1 MRKELLGCS
10 TRLSLYMQ
18 KHVINYHWERS
29 VCSDII
35 KEQTFLFLEVAKMIN
50 DRGTK
55 KWTSL
60 MLPEH
65 VEALK
70 KVFAETDYVEKPIL
84 DEQQQ
89 MEIDMIL
96 QLALK
101 DNRTVKI
108 KCYAE
113 YNYRTVEGKPV
124 IIDMLN
130 NCLKLHNDTK
140 IKLDDVM
147 EVNTL

>member
-1 MRKELLGCS
+1 
-10 TRLSLYMQ
+10 
-18 KHVINYHWERS
+18 
-29 VCSDII
+29 
-35 KEQTFLFLEVAKMIN
+35 MIN

-89 MEIDMIL
+89 MEMDMIL

-108 KCYAE
+108 KCYVE
-113 YNYRTVEGKPV
+113 HDYRTVEGKPV

-130 NCLKLHNDTK
+130 NCLKLHNGAE

>member
-1 MRKELLGCS
+1 
-10 TRLSLYMQ
+10 
-18 KHVINYHWERS
+18 
-29 VCSDII
+29 
-35 KEQTFLFLEVAKMIN
+35 IN

-70 KVFAETDYVEKPIL
+70 KVFAEIDYEERPIL

-89 MEIDMIL
+89 MEMDMIL

-108 KCYAE
+108 KCYTGHD
-113 YNYRTVEGKPV
+113 YRTVAGKPV
-124 IIDMLN
+124 IIDMLDN
-130 NCLKLHNDTK
+130 WLKLPNGAEMRV
-140 IKLDDVM
+140 DDVM
-147 EVNTL
+147 EVNIL

>member
-1 MRKELLGCS
+1 
-10 TRLSLYMQ
+10 
-18 KHVINYHWERS
+18 
-29 VCSDII
+29 
-35 KEQTFLFLEVAKMIN
+35 MIN
-50 DRGTK
+50 DCGTK

-70 KVFAETDYVEKPIL
+70 NVFAETDYEEKPIL

-89 MEIDMIL
+89 MEMDIIL

-101 DNRTVKI
+101 DNLTVKI
-108 KCYAE
+108 KCFAGYE
-113 YNYRTVEGKPV
+113 YQTVEGKPV

-130 NCLKLHNDTK
+130 NCLKLHNDTE
-140 IKLDDVM
+140 IKLDDVV
-147 EVNTL
+147 EVNTV

>member
-1 MRKELLGCS
+1 M
-10 TRLSLYMQ
+10 
-18 KHVINYHWERS
+18 V
-29 VCSDII
+29 
-35 KEQTFLFLEVAKMIN
+35 N

-70 KVFAETDYVEKPIL
+70 KVFAEEDNEEKPIL

-89 MEIDMIL
+89 MEMDMIL

-101 DNRTVKI
+101 DNLTVKI
-108 KCYAE
+108 KCYLDH
-113 YNYRTVEGKPV
+113 NYLTVEGKPV
-124 IIDMLN
+124 IIDMFN
-130 NCLKLHNDTK
+130 NCLKLHNGME
-140 IKLDDVM
+140 IKLDNVV
-147 EVNTL
+147 EVNTV

>member
-1 MRKELLGCS
+1 
-10 TRLSLYMQ
+10 
-18 KHVINYHWERS
+18 
-29 VCSDII
+29 
-35 KEQTFLFLEVAKMIN
+35 MIN

-70 KVFAETDYVEKPIL
+70 KVFAETDYEEKLIL

-89 MEIDMIL
+89 MEMDMIL

-101 DNRTVKI
+101 DSLTVKI
-108 KCYAE
+108 KYYAE
-113 YNYRTVEGKPV
+113 HDYHTVEGKPV

-130 NCLKLHNDTK
+130 NCLKLHNGME
-140 IKLDDVM
+140 IGLDDVM

>member
-1 MRKELLGCS
+1 
-10 TRLSLYMQ
+10 
-18 KHVINYHWERS
+18 
-29 VCSDII
+29 
-35 KEQTFLFLEVAKMIN
+35 MIN
-50 DRGTK
+50 ERDKK

-89 MEIDMIL
+89 MEMDITL

-101 DNRTVKI
+101 DNLTVKI
-108 KCYAE
+108 KCYTGHD
-113 YNYRTVEGKPV
+113 YRTVEGKPV

-130 NCLKLHNDTK
+130 NCLKLHNGAE
-140 IKLDDVM
+140 IMLDDVM